1 MKKTDLLLGALIGFI
16 ATFLGTYIFFTF
28 CTEYSFLEGVK
39 GMKSQGFLGKVIT
52 LGAIMNLIVFFIL
65 LMFTAS
71 PRISSFSAGVC
82 AFGTMITNNIYSN
95 NPEPKMKKATANASR
110 IQIGSIPT

>member
-1 MKKTDLLLGALIGFI
+1 MKKTDLLIGALIGFV

-52 LGAIMNLIVFFIL
+52 LGAILNLVAFFIL
-65 LMFTAS
+65 LKMNKELMARGVVFATILLAIITMF
-71 PRISSFSAGVC
+71 V
-82 AFGTMITNNIYSN
+82 
-95 NPEPKMKKATANASR
+95 
-110 IQIGSIPT
+110 